1 MKERTRID
9 ARFYICVFVNDAAH
23 VCENRIKMINMH
35 IHMCTLIMELNEPT
49 LIRMTSASVRYL
61 TLHIGDL
68 ISRDVKILPRHVRG
82 NMKLKTWEIL
92 IKQNKILL
100 SPLPARFAKVQ
111 ISCCIYSAIYRSVA
125 FARFSSYQ

>member
-23 VCENRIKMINMH
+23 VCENRIKMINIH

-82 NMKLKTWEIL
+82 NAGAFRQSSNFVLY
-92 IKQNKILL
+92 LL
-100 SPLPARFAKVQ
+100 GDLPQ
-111 ISCCIYSAIYRSVA
+111 RSVRTVFLVSIGRLA
-125 FARFSSYQ
+125 IHCILFPDICAYI